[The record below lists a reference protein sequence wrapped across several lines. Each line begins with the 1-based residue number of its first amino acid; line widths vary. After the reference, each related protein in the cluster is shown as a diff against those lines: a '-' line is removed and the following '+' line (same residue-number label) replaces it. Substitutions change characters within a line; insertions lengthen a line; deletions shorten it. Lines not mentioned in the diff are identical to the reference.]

1 MGSDMTSRSDREQ
14 HVTQMLT
21 NFRLEG
27 LIPDD
32 AHLRLLQQYIEGT
45 ATLSDLLQDARN
57 FALERWLENLKAGL
71 HP

>member
-1 MGSDMTSRSDREQ
+1 MTIRSDREQ

-57 FALERWLENLKAGL
+57 FALERWLESLKVGL
-71 HP
+71 RP

>member
-1 MGSDMTSRSDREQ
+1 MTSRSDREQ

-32 AHLRLLQQYIEGT
+32 AHLRLLQ
-45 ATLSDLLQDARN
+45 
-57 FALERWLENLKAGL
+57 
-71 HP
+71 